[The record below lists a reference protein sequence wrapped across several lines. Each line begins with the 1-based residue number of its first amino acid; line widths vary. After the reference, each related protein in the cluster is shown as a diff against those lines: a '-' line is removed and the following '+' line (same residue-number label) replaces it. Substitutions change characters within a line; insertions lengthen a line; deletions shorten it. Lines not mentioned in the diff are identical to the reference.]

1 MLKINVVLSES
12 VDADNKFVYELFP
25 LELEHSLASMSK
37 WESKF
42 AKPFLDADRKSTEEA
57 MFYIECMTLT
67 PDVPPEVFQ
76 KLSTSNVDEINAYIE
91 SKQSAT
97 WFSDDK
103 IKTQSSETVTAEIVY
118 YWMSSMQIPWEAQ
131 YWHLNRLFTLI
142 RVFDLKN
149 AKPKPMSKSEQ
160 LARQRQLNEE
170 RRRKYNTNG

>member
-12 VDADNKFVYELFP
+12 VDENKKFVYELFP

-42 AKPFLDADRKSTEEA
+42 AKPFLDTNAKTTEEVRG
-57 MFYIECMTLT
+57 YIECMTLT
-67 PDVPPEVFQ
+67 PNVPPEVFL
-76 KLSTSNVDEINAYIE
+76 KLSNENIQAINEYIE

-97 WFSDDK
+97 WFSDSQL
-103 IKTQSSETVTAEIVY
+103 KTQSSEVVTAEIVY

-131 YWHLNRLFTLI
+131 HWHLNRLFTLI

-149 AKPKPMSKSEQ
+149 AKPKPMSRSEQ
-160 LARQRQLNEE
+160 LSRQRALNEE
-170 RRRKYNTNG
+170 RRKKYGTSG